1 MELTVSVLKTCKGR
15 MNHRQQQQ
23 EEEVGRRTRPHFA
36 LWASRFVKF
45 DDCVSVLFFFSSP
58 LVCLIC
64 YCCCF
69 LLLTVDAGTPSM
81 HSSDLY
87 D

>member
-45 DDCVSVLFFFSSP
+45 DDCVSVLFFFLFSSRLP
-58 LVCLIC
+58 
-64 YCCCF
+64 Y
-69 LLLTVDAGTPSM
+69 LLLLLFLIVDCRCWNTKYA
-81 HSSDLY
+81 LKRLI
-87 D
+87 

>member
-1 MELTVSVLKTCKGR
+1 MMKEKKINNINKMELTVSVLKTCKGR

-45 DDCVSVLFFFSSP
+45 DDCVSVLFFS
-58 LVCLIC
+58 
-64 YCCCF
+64 
-69 LLLTVDAGTPSM
+69 LLL
-81 HSSDLY
+81 SSALFAIVVVSY
-87 D
+87 C